1 MLKSIFMTKKILLL
15 AIICL
20 CALVHVH
27 AATYYIQIG
36 NLQYSVNTETLE
48 ATVTDAVS
56 GISGDLVIPASIEA
70 DSDGVMRTYTVTAI
84 GSSAFED
91 CTSLTSVTISNSVTS
106 IGSSAFYGCTN
117 L

>member
-1 MLKSIFMTKKILLL
+1 ML

-27 AATYYIQIG
+27 AATYYVQIG
-36 NLQYSVNTETLE
+36 DLQYSVNTETLE
-48 ATVTDAVS
+48 ATVTNAGS
-56 GISGDLVIPASIEA
+56 GSGDLVIPASIEA